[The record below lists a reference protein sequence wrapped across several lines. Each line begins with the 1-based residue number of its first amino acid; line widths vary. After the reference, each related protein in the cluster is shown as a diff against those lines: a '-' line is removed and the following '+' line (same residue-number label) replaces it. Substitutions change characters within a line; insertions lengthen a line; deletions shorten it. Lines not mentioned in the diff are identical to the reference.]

1 VIVLH
6 SIEYKALLVC
16 VGFAI
21 VAGVVVIEVA
31 TVRVITVVVNSSLQV
46 VPLALNTVDC
56 AFNRTKIFISFLLA
70 DTACIVI
77 CMGCTKRALE
87 IIHSFLAL
95 SRNEMNDSHLVQN
108 IQLL

>member
-1 VIVLH
+1 MIVLH

-56 AFNRTKIFISFLLA
+56 AFNSTSFLLLA